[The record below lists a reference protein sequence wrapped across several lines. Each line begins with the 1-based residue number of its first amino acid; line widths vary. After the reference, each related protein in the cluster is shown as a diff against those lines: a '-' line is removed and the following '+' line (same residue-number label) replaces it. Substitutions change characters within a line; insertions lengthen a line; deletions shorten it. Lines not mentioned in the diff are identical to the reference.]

1 VGLHVDLKLT
11 IAPAHGGDNGIGAG
25 VAPELLLY
33 FTVGAVGTGG
43 GGILRLIILQLLVLM
58 AVGAQAAPTTVAG
71 RKIEVPIPAE
81 YCQFGKRFID
91 VELARVILSE
101 IGNDNLVLAF
111 FANCEELDAYRHGKM
126 AALDNFGLVFAQAR
140 KGSNPEPIPGLSR
153 PEFIKKNGGVIIPN
167 LADVLEIG
175 ESQYKLAQARGN
187 PSLQSQQPFRLQA
200 DQNGAYFAIFGQL
213 SDGRGKQ
220 SKVLGVFGITLVK
233 EMFLSIEIYRR
244 FTESPPLE
252 ALLERQQA
260 AMAKLVAANQ

>member
-1 VGLHVDLKLT
+1 
-11 IAPAHGGDNGIGAG
+11 
-25 VAPELLLY
+25 
-33 FTVGAVGTGG
+33 
-43 GGILRLIILQLLVLM
+43 LRLIIMQLLVLM
-58 AVGAQAAPTTVAG
+58 AVGAQAAPVTVAG

-140 KGSNPEPIPGLSR
+140 KGSNPEPITGLSR

-167 LADVLEIG
+167 LADVVEIG

-187 PSLQSQQPFRLQA
+187 LSLLTQQPFRLQA

-213 SDGRGKQ
+213 SDGRGKA
-220 SKVLGVFGITLVK
+220 STVLGVFGITLVK
-233 EMFLSIEIYRR
+233 EMFLSIEIYQR
-244 FTESPPLE
+244 FSGSPPIE

-260 AMAKLVAANQ
+260 AMAKLVAANP

>member
-1 VGLHVDLKLT
+1 M
-11 IAPAHGGDNGIGAG
+11 
-25 VAPELLLY
+25 
-33 FTVGAVGTGG
+33 
-43 GGILRLIILQLLVLM
+43 RLIILQLLVLM
-58 AVGAQAAPTTVAG
+58 AVGVQAAPVTVAG
-71 RKIEVPIPAE
+71 RKIEIPIPAE

-140 KGSNPEPIPGLSR
+140 KGSNPEPITGLSR

-167 LADVLEIG
+167 LADVVEIG

-187 PSLQSQQPFRLQA
+187 LSLQSQQPFRLQA

-213 SDGRGKQ
+213 SDGRGKA
-220 SKVLGVFGITLVK
+220 STVLGVFGITLVK
-233 EMFLSIEIYRR
+233 EMFLSIEIYQR
-244 FTESPPLE
+244 FSGSPPIE

-260 AMAKLVAANQ
+260 AMAKLVAANP